1 MGCYTIPAAAAIIHF
16 FTRKKVPSLKGNK
29 YHLWLNQLFLG
40 GAIFG
45 VVDHWWNRELF
56 AFSLRDLL
64 LGVVIT
70 LVTFAVWGYL
80 VLYDNITEK
89 SRYSAKS

>member
-1 MGCYTIPAAAAIIHF
+1 MGCYTVPAAAAIIHF
-16 FTRKKVPSLKGNK
+16 FTRKNNPRLRKSKH
-29 YHLWLNQLFLG
+29 HLWLNQLFLG

-45 VVDHWWNRELF
+45 VVDHWWNGELL

-64 LGVVIT
+64 LGAVIT

-80 VLYDNITEK
+80 VLYDNVTHK
-89 SRYSAKS
+89 SIVES